1 MKCSLMSSSPA
12 FFLVVVEVILVETPR
27 RQGSA
32 VAVKAAA
39 MVEDEACSLHLG
51 FPCSLNRLP
60 EVGFAFLEGSFANM
74 PVGPSQMLFGL
85 TRRIQRCPVR
95 PHGTTAGLGLRSYR
109 ASSGRS
115 LNLLFSSAHA
125 TLLVFWLPF
134 LHTNSD

>member
-1 MKCSLMSSSPA
+1 MIQPIMKTMVGKEDGAVEMEMVSAAWRQRRVLMKCSLMSSSPA

-60 EVGFAFLEGSFANM
+60 EVGFAFL
-74 PVGPSQMLFGL
+74 
-85 TRRIQRCPVR
+85 
-95 PHGTTAGLGLRSYR
+95 
-109 ASSGRS
+109 
-115 LNLLFSSAHA
+115 
-125 TLLVFWLPF
+125 
-134 LHTNSD
+134 